1 MNGLSPHSPTPAVST
16 TAGISA
22 EKTTLSLSRRHP
34 KRIGTACLATYD
46 LRTSTKNLISLT
58 NLSHLGNGV
67 FMMMRTQLYLSEST
81 WKMLHIRARQ
91 LRVTISELV
100 REAVSEK
107 HENPKANR
115 D

>member
-1 MNGLSPHSPTPAVST
+1 
-16 TAGISA
+16 
-22 EKTTLSLSRRHP
+22 
-34 KRIGTACLATYD
+34 
-46 LRTSTKNLISLT
+46 
-58 NLSHLGNGV
+58 
-67 FMMMRTQLYLSEST
+67 MMMRTQLHLSEST